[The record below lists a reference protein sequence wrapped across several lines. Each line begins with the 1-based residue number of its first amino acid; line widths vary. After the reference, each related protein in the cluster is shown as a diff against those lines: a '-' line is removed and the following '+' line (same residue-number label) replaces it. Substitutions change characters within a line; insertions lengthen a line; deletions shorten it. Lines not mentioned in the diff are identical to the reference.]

1 MRKFNKDRYLK
12 MKLFFN
18 NSKYF
23 YVVLSCL
30 LCSFLGIY
38 FTYSKFFV
46 SEVSKKDSGYLLEN
60 VTCTN
65 GDATWLDSLWQ
76 LTVNNI
82 TKRTKCSLCFL
93 KSSKIEF
100 VYTGNEEEIK
110 FLKSDIY
117 KLKVWVAQSGCALG
131 V

>member
-46 SEVSKKDSGYLLEN
+46 SEVSKKNSGYLLEN

-82 TKRTKCSLCFL
+82 IERTKCSLCFL

-110 FLKSDIY
+110 FLKSGIY
-117 KLKVWVAQSGCALG
+117 RLKVWVAQGGGALG